1 MVKVL
6 IIKLIRKGTI
16 LMRISKGFK
25 KNWKIILIF
34 VLGLL
39 IFVYP
44 MVSNF
49 YYRVQ
54 NNNEVMAFDERAQAL
69 DREEIEERMRLA
81 RLYNQTLDPSR
92 LADPYSD
99 EEKEGIANY
108 ARMLELR
115 EHIGYVSVP
124 KIRENIPVYAGTSEE
139 VLQKACGHL
148 EGTSLPIGG
157 VDTHAVITAHRGLPS
172 VKLFRD
178 LDKMEMGDI
187 FYYTNLETTLAYEV
201 DQILTVEPSNFEPVL
216 VVEGE
221 DLMTLLTCTP
231 YMINSHRL
239 LVRGHRVEYVPP
251 VVEPILTMPTG
262 RDLRLWVYG
271 LGLLVII
278 VAILTVKRFRRIR
291 EIEKKSKFW

>member
-1 MVKVL
+1 MK
-6 IIKLIRKGTI
+6 
-16 LMRISKGFK
+16 ISKGFK

-44 MVSNF
+44 MISNF

-54 NNNEVMAFDERAQAL
+54 NNNEVTAFDERAQAL
-69 DREEIEERMRLA
+69 DSDEINERMRLA

-108 ARMLELR
+108 ARMLEIR
-115 EHIGYVSVP
+115 EHIGYVSIP
-124 KIRENIPVYAGTSEE
+124 KIKESIPVYAGTSEE
-139 VLQKACGHL
+139 ILQKACGHL

-157 VDTHAVITAHRGLPS
+157 TDTHSVITAHRGLPS
-172 VKLFRD
+172 VKLFRH
-178 LDKMEMGDI
+178 LDRLEMGDI

-201 DQILTVEPSNFEPVL
+201 DQILTVEPDNFEPVL

-239 LVRGHRVEYVPP
+239 LVRGHRVDYVPP

-271 LGLLVII
+271 LGVLVIL